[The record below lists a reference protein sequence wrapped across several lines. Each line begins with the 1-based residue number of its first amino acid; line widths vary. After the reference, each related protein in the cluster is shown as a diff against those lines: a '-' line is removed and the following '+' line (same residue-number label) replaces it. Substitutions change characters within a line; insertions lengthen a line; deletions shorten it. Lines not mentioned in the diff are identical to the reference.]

1 MSYIIYAD
9 IESLIKTIDGCAN
22 NPENSSTT
30 KIAEYIPCEYLISS
44 MWPFNNIENKHT
56 INCGESCM
64 KKSSRSLREHATN
77 TLNFEKKNVTV
88 NKRIIKLHQDARN
101 CYISHFWEKNLTKA
115 H

>member
-64 KKSSRSLREHATN
+64 KKSCRSLREHATN
-77 TLNFEKKNVTV
+77 TLNFEKK
-88 NKRIIKLHQDARN
+88 KCHR
-101 CYISHFWEKNLTKA
+101 
-115 H
+115 